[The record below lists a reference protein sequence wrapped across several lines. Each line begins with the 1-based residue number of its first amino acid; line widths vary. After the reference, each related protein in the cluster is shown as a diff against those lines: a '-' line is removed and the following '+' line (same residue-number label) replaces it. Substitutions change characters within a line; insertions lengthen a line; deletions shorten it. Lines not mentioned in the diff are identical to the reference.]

1 MQAVNGVRWAWLAGA
16 LGCLVGS
23 TAVGACTKSS
33 EDEWGSNGFGAAP
46 PGGAPDRSNPGAS
59 AGAASSDAGASASSS
74 SPGGS
79 TSAPTS
85 ASASASGVTPAR
97 AFDVMA
103 SLNAFQTTAYPVL
116 TQNCAKCHSEA
127 GKNQYP
133 LFASSDPSVA
143 HLATLTK
150 VDLREIGTSKLVERV
165 AVEAHNCWSDC
176 AQNGQTLVQGLQ
188 AWAKAI
194 APLPL
199 ATVPTP
205 PGKVSDAQVTAWIAE
220 DRKQLSADR
229 ASYAQYTSLHALFNA
244 GASPDQLNTA
254 RVGISKA
261 LNSTARYA
269 PKIVNPVAVD
279 PYLLVYRF
287 DERDYWGYWPATPYS
302 VGAGPAPANA
312 SHAHTAWSRIKQGNI
327 NGDFSDGKPSTYPNI
342 AGFYPDYVEA
352 SQLAY
357 TLSRP
362 DVYNETMNIPP
373 VSAPLETQLGV
384 DTSKGVDSFSYMTVD
399 TAITLNKRILMRAPI
414 STGYFWKS
422 TDPFAGTTFVPY
434 ERPIPE
440 FDQSGGPDMIKTT
453 PLSYGSGPGGYS
465 FSGQITLNDAG
476 GLEDG
481 LQAEASEI
489 IWSLPNGLQGYMI
502 GGAGDE
508 QRVDAF
514 TFVVVDPRRG
524 GPKQNDTV
532 VARPTAGTP
541 GNWRLLEAASC
552 HGCHDDG
559 MNRAPDGMLPYI
571 AANPT
576 KFDAATVARV
586 KTLYPGT
593 SAMSTWIEG
602 DRARFAAAVAKIEK
616 AMIVGLPGDPAGYPT
631 ADLITAVEPV
641 MFLFEKARGLYSY
654 GNTQSN

>member
-1 MQAVNGVRWAWLAGA
+1 LAWLAGA
-16 LGCLVGS
+16 LGCQVCS
-23 TAVGACTKSS
+23 IAVGACAKTGG
-33 EDEWGSNGFGAAP
+33 DEWGNNGFGAAAPGTAP
-46 PGGAPDRSNPGAS
+46 PPSNP
-59 AGAASSDAGASASSS
+59 AASPTAAASDAGASVPSS
-74 SPGGS
+74 SPG
-79 TSAPTS
+79 TS
-85 ASASASGVTPAR
+85 ASTSGITPAR
-97 AFDVMA
+97 VFDVSA
-103 SLNAFQTTAYPVL
+103 SLNAFQATTYPIL

-143 HLATLTK
+143 HLATLLK
-150 VDLREIGTSKLVERV
+150 VDLREINTSKLVERLT
-165 AVEAHNCWSDC
+165 VEAHNCWGDC

-188 AWAKAI
+188 AWAKMI
-194 APLPL
+194 APLPT

-205 PGKVSDAQVTAWIAE
+205 QGKVSDDQVTAWIAA
-220 DRKQLSADR
+220 DRKGLSADR

-244 GASPDQLNTA
+244 GATPDQLNTA

-261 LNSTARYA
+261 LNAAARYA

-279 PYLLVYRF
+279 PYFLVYRF
-287 DERDYWGYWPATPYS
+287 DIRDYWGYWPATPYA
-302 VGAGPAPANA
+302 VGAGPAPANS
-312 SHAHTAWSRIKQGNI
+312 SHAQTAWSRIKQGDI

-342 AGFYPDYVEA
+342 AGFHSDYVEA

-362 DVYNETMNIPP
+362 DVYNDIMNIPP
-373 VSAPLETQLGV
+373 ISAPLETQLGV

-399 TAITLNKRILMRAPI
+399 TPITLNKRMLMRAPI

-422 TDPFAGTTFVPY
+422 TDPFAGTTFVWY

-440 FDQSGGPDMIKTT
+440 LDQSGGPDMLKTT
-453 PLSYGSGPGGYS
+453 PLSYGGTGPGGYS

-476 GLEDG
+476 ALEDG

-524 GPKQNDTV
+524 GAKQNDTV
-532 VARPTAGTP
+532 VPRPSSGTQ

-576 KFDAATVARV
+576 KFDSATVARV
-586 KTLYPGT
+586 QTLYPGT
-593 SAMSTWIEG
+593 DKMSTWIEG
-602 DRARFAAAVAKIEK
+602 DRNRFAAAVAKIEK
-616 AMIVGLPGDPAGYPT
+616 SMIVGLPGDPVGDPT
-631 ADLITAVEPV
+631 SDLITAVEPV
-641 MFLFEKARGLYSY
+641 MFLFEKAQGLYSY
-654 GNTQSN
+654 PSTQSN